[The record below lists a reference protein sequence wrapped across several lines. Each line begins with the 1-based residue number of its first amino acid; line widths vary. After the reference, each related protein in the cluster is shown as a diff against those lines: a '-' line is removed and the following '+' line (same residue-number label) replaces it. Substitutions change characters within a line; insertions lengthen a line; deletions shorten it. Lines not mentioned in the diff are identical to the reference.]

1 MDAVYD
7 ILPSLVYFSTRL
19 APAGNPHQTN
29 PFIFVKIKEY
39 SEIDT
44 MKFPLQSLYSWYR
57 NTLRNPKY
65 RWWIVIGTLVYL
77 ISPIDISPDVFPIIG
92 EIDDIA
98 LVTLLFAEVSQI
110 AIEKLKQRQPK
121 AGSAPSTSPFS
132 TEATSTVDV
141 NAVPVQE

>member
-1 MDAVYD
+1 M
-7 ILPSLVYFSTRL
+7 
-19 APAGNPHQTN
+19 
-29 PFIFVKIKEY
+29 
-39 SEIDT
+39 DT

-65 RWWIVIGTLVYL
+65 RWWIVIGTLAYL

-121 AGSAPSTSPFS
+121 AGTPQSTYA
-132 TEATSTVDV
+132 EASTVEVD
-141 NAVPVQE
+141 AVPVQD

>member
-1 MDAVYD
+1 
-7 ILPSLVYFSTRL
+7 
-19 APAGNPHQTN
+19 
-29 PFIFVKIKEY
+29 
-39 SEIDT
+39 

-65 RWWIVIGTLVYL
+65 RWWIVIGTLAYL
-77 ISPIDISPDVFPIIG
+77 ISPIDISPDIFPIIG

-121 AGSAPSTSPFS
+121 ANSTASSTPF
-132 TEATSTVDV
+132 TTAEASTVDV
-141 NAVPVQE
+141 NAVSVQD

>member
-1 MDAVYD
+1 
-7 ILPSLVYFSTRL
+7 
-19 APAGNPHQTN
+19 
-29 PFIFVKIKEY
+29 
-39 SEIDT
+39 

-65 RWWIVIGTLVYL
+65 RWWIVIGTLAYL

-98 LVTLLFAEVSQI
+98 LVTLLFSEVSQI

-121 AGSAPSTSPFS
+121 ASPSQS
-132 TEATSTVDV
+132 TYAEANTVEVD
-141 NAVPVQE
+141 AVSVQD

>member
-1 MDAVYD
+1 
-7 ILPSLVYFSTRL
+7 
-19 APAGNPHQTN
+19 
-29 PFIFVKIKEY
+29 
-39 SEIDT
+39 

-77 ISPIDISPDVFPIIG
+77 ISPLDFSPDLFPIIG

-110 AIEKLKQRQPK
+110 AIEKLKQRNPQS
-121 AGSAPSTSPFS
+121 GTSQ
-132 TEATSTVDV
+132 ASTVGTDTVEV
-141 NAVPVQE
+141 NAVPVD

>member
-1 MDAVYD
+1 
-7 ILPSLVYFSTRL
+7 
-19 APAGNPHQTN
+19 
-29 PFIFVKIKEY
+29 
-39 SEIDT
+39 

-110 AIEKLKQRQPK
+110 AIEKLKQRQPN
-121 AGSAPSTSPFS
+121 AGSATSPFTD
-132 TEATSTVDV
+132 TEVSTVDV
-141 NAVPVQE
+141 NAVPVQD

>member
-1 MDAVYD
+1 M
-7 ILPSLVYFSTRL
+7 
-19 APAGNPHQTN
+19 
-29 PFIFVKIKEY
+29 
-39 SEIDT
+39 DT

-65 RWWIVIGTLVYL
+65 RWWIVIGTLAYL
-77 ISPIDISPDVFPIIG
+77 ISPIDISPDIFPIIG

-121 AGSAPSTSPFS
+121 ADSTTSPF
-132 TEATSTVDV
+132 TDAEASTVDV
-141 NAVPVQE
+141 SAVPVRD

>member
-1 MDAVYD
+1 
-7 ILPSLVYFSTRL
+7 
-19 APAGNPHQTN
+19 
-29 PFIFVKIKEY
+29 
-39 SEIDT
+39 

-65 RWWIVIGTLVYL
+65 RWWIVIGTLAYL

-110 AIEKLKQRQPK
+110 AIEKLRQRQPK
-121 AGSAPSTSPFS
+121 TNASAPQSSYTD
-132 TEATSTVDV
+132 ANTVEVD
-141 NAVPVQE
+141 AVSVQD